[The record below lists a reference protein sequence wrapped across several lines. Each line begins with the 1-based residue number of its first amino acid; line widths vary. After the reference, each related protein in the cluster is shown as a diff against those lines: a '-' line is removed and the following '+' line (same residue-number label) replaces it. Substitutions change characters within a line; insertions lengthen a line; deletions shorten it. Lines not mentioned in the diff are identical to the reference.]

1 MSDITCAETA
11 ELLSEVSALGCRS
24 PWEREMA
31 KLSLLNRIADGV
43 GLTAANAASFGVV
56 RSVSASTTILTGDY
70 AILANST
77 AAAITVTLPA
87 ASTVTGRIFF
97 VKRVNAGANNVVV
110 SPVGS
115 EGIDGA
121 PWHTLTAQWHR
132 VEIISSGSA
141 WFIIA
146 HQ

>member
-11 ELLSEVSALGCRS
+11 QLLSEVSPLGCRS

-31 KLSLLNRIADGV
+31 KLALLNRIADGI
-43 GLTAANAASFGVV
+43 GLEASNGGSFGSV
-56 RSVSASTTILTGDY
+56 RSVSASTTITTSDY

-77 AAAITVTLPA
+77 AAAIAVTLPA

-97 VKRVNAGANNVVV
+97 VKRVNAGANAVSV
-110 SPVGS
+110 SPVGGES
-115 EGIDGA
+115 IDGA
-121 PWHTLTAQWHR
+121 PFHTLSAQWAR
-132 VEIISSGSA
+132 VEFISNGSA

>member
-11 ELLSEVSALGCRS
+11 QLLSEVSALGCRS

-31 KLSLLNRIADGV
+31 KLSLLNRIADGI
-43 GLTAANAASFGVV
+43 GLEASNGGSFGSV
-56 RSVSASTTILTGDY
+56 RSVSATTTITTSDY

-77 AAAITVTLPA
+77 AVAISVTLPA

-97 VKRVNAGANNVVV
+97 IKRVNAGANSVAVN
-110 SPVGS
+110 PVGG
-115 EGIDGA
+115 ETIDGG
-121 PWHTLTAQWHR
+121 PFHSLTAQWAR
-132 VEIISSGSA
+132 VEIISNGSA

>member
-11 ELLSEVSALGCRS
+11 QLLSEVSPLGCRS

-31 KLSLLNRIADGV
+31 KLALLNRIADGI
-43 GLTAANAASFGVV
+43 GLEASNGGSFGSV
-56 RSVSASTTILTGDY
+56 RSVSASTTITTSDY

-77 AAAITVTLPA
+77 AGAISVTLPA

-97 VKRVNAGANNVVV
+97 VKRVNAGANNVVID
-110 SPVGS
+110 PNAA
-115 EGIDGA
+115 ETIDGA
-121 PWHTLTAQWHR
+121 ATHTLSAQWAR
-132 VEIISSGSA
+132 VEFISNGSA

>member
-11 ELLSEVSALGCRS
+11 QLLSEVSALGCRS

-31 KLSLLNRIADGV
+31 KLSLLNRIADGI
-43 GLTAANAASFGVV
+43 GLEASNGGSFGSV
-56 RSVSASTTILTGDY
+56 RSVSATTTITTSDY

-77 AAAITVTLPA
+77 AVAISVTLPA

-97 VKRVNAGANNVVV
+97 IKRVNAGANSVAVN
-110 SPVGS
+110 PVGG
-115 EGIDGA
+115 ETIDGG
-121 PWHTLTAQWHR
+121 PFHSLTAQWAR
-132 VEIISSGSA
+132 IEIISNGSA

>member
-11 ELLSEVSALGCRS
+11 QLLSEVSALGCRS

-31 KLSLLNRIADGV
+31 KLALLNRIADGI
-43 GLTAANAASFGVV
+43 GLEASNGGSFGSV
-56 RSVSASTTILTGDY
+56 RSVSATTTITTSDY
-70 AILANST
+70 AILADST

-97 VKRVNAGANNVVV
+97 IKRVNAGANNVVIDP
-110 SPVGS
+110 SAA
-115 EGIDGA
+115 ETIDGA
-121 PWHTLTAQWHR
+121 ATHTLSAQWAR
-132 VEIISSGSA
+132 IEIISNGSA

>member
-11 ELLSEVSALGCRS
+11 QLLSEVSALGCRS

-31 KLSLLNRIADGV
+31 KLSLLNRIADGI
-43 GLTAANAASFGVV
+43 GLEASNGGSFGSV
-56 RSVSASTTILTGDY
+56 RSVSASTTITTIDY

-77 AAAITVTLPA
+77 AAAVTVTLPA

-97 VKRVNAGANNVVV
+97 IKRVNAGANSVAVN
-110 SPVGS
+110 PVGG
-115 EGIDGA
+115 ETIDGG
-121 PWHTLTAQWHR
+121 PFHSLTAQWAR
-132 VEIISSGSA
+132 IEIISNGSA

>member
-11 ELLSEVSALGCRS
+11 ELLSEASPLGCRS

-31 KLSLLNRIADGV
+31 KLALLNRIADGV

-77 AAAITVTLPA
+77 AGAIAVTLPA
-87 ASTVTGRIFF
+87 AATVTGRIFF
-97 VKRVNAGANNVVV
+97 VKRVNAGANAVAV
-110 SPVGS
+110 SPVGG
-115 EGIDGA
+115 EPIDGA
-121 PWHTLTAQWHR
+121 PFHTLTAQWAR
-132 VEIISSGSA
+132 IEFISNGSA

>member
-11 ELLSEVSALGCRS
+11 QLLSEVSPLGCRS

-31 KLSLLNRIADGV
+31 KLALLNRIADGI
-43 GLTAANAASFGVV
+43 GLEASNGGSFGSV
-56 RSVSASTTILTGDY
+56 RSVSASTTITTSDY

-77 AAAITVTLPA
+77 AAAIAVTLPA

-97 VKRVNAGANNVVV
+97 IKRVNAGANNVVID
-110 SPVGS
+110 PYAA
-115 EGIDGA
+115 ETIDGA
-121 PWHTLTAQWHR
+121 ATHTLSAQWAR
-132 VEIISSGSA
+132 IEIISNGSA